1 MGTVRTGD
9 LESTAPPQY
18 SHERAHRFSRIAVP
32 QTTSK
37 PPPKPPILDREV
49 FLEKAVVLASKKTL
63 IEGDVL
69 KGFKAMYSPTQRLE
83 VLGLAPAVIFF
94 LRCMLESCIAF
105 ALILVVQWPLH
116 VDIVQRTEV
125 RNECRSALAAFPQ
138 QPTPDPPPESL
149 RRCGYA
155 GHSIALD
162 LKPIGSLSQYCYL
175 GCEEFTVEDWGGA
188 PWLANFEGTT
198 VDTNEAEYCA
208 SGGINTLTLLYW
220 YGDLV
225 IVILYLMRMLH
236 LESAVELEAD
246 KGQWTTAD
254 YAVMLRGLDRGVPL
268 QVAALALMSDLMRLG
283 FDENRVHHLEFGL
296 LPKPPDAD
304 ALEGLSE
311 LTSGQAFIVFQYE
324 TDRNRMLEQHK
335 GQLQFELAA
344 RQNKGNGV
352 MAVAGP
358 EPSNVLW
365 ENLHVLPKERRKR
378 FWMTQRAIGC
388 TLVVSSIMLVTIQFL
403 KRTYT
408 KDFAVGG
415 TEDAAFLSTGYF
427 MQLLDRNV
435 QIALVAALAIAVV
448 AWKVRDTIRAFH
460 SREGHETRGEFEAG
474 LLAKLSG
481 AFTCNNV
488 IMPIVVSMAQ
498 CFISEQSPVGQN
510 FYERTAFPTMAVVIM
525 SIQRITADLPR
536 ALQLVSVFKRCKTR
550 CEKPKDEADAVAH
563 WDPPGMALSLQMAQ
577 FYWLFACA
585 LLYGPFGPF
594 YYALAAI
601 YAFWSFLCTKFGVT
615 FWYKR
620 MPAIPT
626 QLGRVL
632 RQLVVALL
640 PFQLLLKLAVRWAAE
655 PQQPLSAHLLL
666 FSVGAVIVTLVIS
679 SPLAR
684 GGLDPATSGGNGY
697 QQISELD
704 THGITYG
711 RVEELR
717 GYPID
722 CYINPFRRTETR
734 YSVQTR
740 RGFFGEPAPTEPNTL
755 DRSSETIDHNV
766 GVISTAFPFEALAS
780 G

>member
-1 MGTVRTGD
+1 
-9 LESTAPPQY
+9 
-18 SHERAHRFSRIAVP
+18 
-32 QTTSK
+32 
-37 PPPKPPILDREV
+37 
-49 FLEKAVVLASKKTL
+49 
-63 IEGDVL
+63 
-69 KGFKAMYSPTQRLE
+69 
-83 VLGLAPAVIFF
+83 
-94 LRCMLESCIAF
+94 
-105 ALILVVQWPLH
+105 
-116 VDIVQRTEV
+116 
-125 RNECRSALAAFPQ
+125 
-138 QPTPDPPPESL
+138 
-149 RRCGYA
+149 
-155 GHSIALD
+155 
-162 LKPIGSLSQYCYL
+162 
-175 GCEEFTVEDWGGA
+175 
-188 PWLANFEGTT
+188 
-198 VDTNEAEYCA
+198 
-208 SGGINTLTLLYW
+208 
-220 YGDLV
+220 
-225 IVILYLMRMLH
+225 
-236 LESAVELEAD
+236 
-246 KGQWTTAD
+246 
-254 YAVMLRGLDRGVPL
+254 
-268 QVAALALMSDLMRLG
+268 MSDLMRLG

-296 LPKPPDAD
+296 MPKPPDAD
-304 ALEGLSE
+304 AFERLSE
-311 LTSGQAFIVFQYE
+311 LTSGQAFLVFQYE
-324 TDRNRMLEQHK
+324 TDRNRMLGHK

-352 MAVAGP
+352 TVVAGP

-378 FWMTQRAIGC
+378 FWMTQRVIGC
-388 TLVVSSIMLVTIQFL
+388 TLVVSSIMLVTIQFF

-408 KDFAVGG
+408 KDFAMGG
-415 TEDAAFLSTGYF
+415 TEDAAFLSSGYF

-435 QIALVAALAIAVV
+435 QIALVAALAIAVL
-448 AWKVRDTIRAFH
+448 AWKVRDTIRVFH

-510 FYERTAFPTMAVVIM
+510 FYERTPFPMMAVVIM

-601 YAFWSFLCTKFGVT
+601 YALWSFLCTKFGVT

-666 FSVGAVIVTLVIS
+666 FGIGAVIVTLVIL

-704 THGITYG
+704 TDGITYG